1 MIINRKNT
9 IMTAL
14 ILGLALC
21 IPVGTILARPASPG
35 SGKIIPLKPLDLKV
49 RQMNAAKD
57 GSAGGSDR
65 VKITVQVMA
74 GTRMLTGNK
83 ICSGPFK
90 VKVSKDMGGRWVDI
104 GIGGV
109 ANLCVGK
116 KVAAST
122 KTLTFSDLVPASFRG
137 ARKYRAEVDFDHR
150 VPEANEGNNIGGTR
164 YIAR

>member
-1 MIINRKNT
+1 MTINLKKST
-9 IMTAL
+9 VTTL

-21 IPVGTILARPASPG
+21 IPAQMTLARQAEKR
-35 SGKIIPLKPLDLKV
+35 GKIAPIKSIDLKV
-49 RQMNAAKD
+49 KQMSAVKA
-57 GSAGGSDR
+57 GSTGGNDR

-90 VKVSKDMGGRWVDI
+90 VKVSKNLGGRWADI

-116 KVAAST
+116 NVAAST
-122 KTLTFSDLVPASFRG
+122 KTLTFSDLVPGNFRG
-137 ARKYRAEVDFDHR
+137 ARKYRAEVDFDNR
-150 VPEANEGNNIGGTR
+150 VSEANEGNNIGGTR